1 VGVSAWSIEVS
12 GALCLLP
19 QTEGRIERQRAAYKH
34 NGRCTLCWG
43 GASTGAK
50 TPEGLQR
57 LSEANMKHGRQ
68 TKGRL
73 AEQRYAAK
81 VGRRVLGELK
91 RLERQLLD
99 AGLMPDDCGFT
110 AKTNDF
116 RAGLEVAKWVPFCH
130 SAWLQISPVHFK

>member
-1 VGVSAWSIEVS
+1 
-12 GALCLLP
+12 
-19 QTEGRIERQRAAYKH
+19 
-34 NGRCTLCWG
+34 
-43 GASTGAK
+43 
-50 TPEGLQR
+50 
-57 LSEANMKHGRQ
+57 MKHGRQ

-116 RAGLEVAKWVPFCH
+116 RAGLEVAKWGTFCH
-130 SAWLQISPVHFK
+130 SAWLQISPACFNQVYSDKAYVIHHCQSDDFR